1 MIQFSFYVFVTHLIC
16 IVYLMNSGEEYIIQF
31 AKSAGLTHTLLKVQ
45 FFVMSI
51 CYIGLAYSCI
61 AQSDVYEFILTI
73 AKKQLST
80 VDYFLS
86 VFLYV
91 IIHVLWC
98 THFIDLSVRAHIYKH
113 SKTGVYN
120 TATKRLLLRIINNI
134 FSPSKKHVK

>member
-98 THFIDLSVRAHIYKH
+98 THFIDLSMRAHIYKH

>member
-61 AQSDVYEFILTI
+61 APSDVYEFILTI

-80 VDYFLS
+80 ADYFLS

-113 SKTGVYN
+113 SKTGAYN

>member
-134 FSPSKKHVK
+134 FSPSKKHFK

>member
-1 MIQFSFYVFVTHLIC
+1 MIQFSFYVFVTHLSC

-45 FFVMSI
+45 FFVMSL
-51 CYIGLAYSCI
+51 CYIGLAYSCV
-61 AQSDVYEFILTI
+61 AQNDIYEFVLTI

>member
-31 AKSAGLTHTLLKVQ
+31 AKSAGLTHSLLKVQ

>member
-31 AKSAGLTHTLLKVQ
+31 AKSAGLTHSLLKVQ

-61 AQSDVYEFILTI
+61 AQSDVCEFILTI